1 MASEHGGK
9 VNVGVVGATGVVG
22 ETFLLLLDE
31 RAFPFNELRLFA
43 SDASRGLKRKVDGR
57 EFSVTTLSEGCF
69 DGLDIVFFSSGDDV
83 SKEWAPKAVKSGA
96 IAIDNS
102 GAFRMESD
110 VLLNVP
116 EVNGD
121 LLPKLK
127 LGERA
132 SAVAQVIAN
141 PNCSTIQ
148 LVVALKPLADRYG
161 LEFVRVSS
169 YQSVSGAGKAGI
181 EELLQQTKLAVE
193 GETPSKGATFPK
205 PIAFDCIPQI
215 GSFVIDGSADDG
227 FCSEEIKIMNET
239 RKIMRLPSLRVSAF
253 TVRVP
258 TLNSHAETVWV
269 TLKKPAASLNEI
281 EGVLAAGDGIELFG
295 RTMQNH
301 AANHARSA
309 GVASTRGNLT
319 SALASAAAATSTSV
333 SSRSSQSGPLD
344 YPTQALASGEDPV
357 YVGRVHRDPNEP
369 NTWMMW
375 VVSDNLR
382 KGAALNGIQIAE
394 KIYGLR

>member
-1 MASEHGGK
+1 MGSADIR
-9 VNVGVVGATGVVG
+9 VGVVGATGVVG

-31 RAFPFNELRLFA
+31 REFPFSELRLFA
-43 SDASRGLKRKVDGR
+43 SDASIGLKRKVDGR

-69 DGLDIVFFSSGDDV
+69 DGLDIVFFSSGDDI

-102 GAFRMESD
+102 GAFRMDATVQLS
-110 VLLNVP
+110 VP

-127 LGERA
+127 IGERA
-132 SAVAQVIAN
+132 AASAQVIAN

-161 LEFVRVSS
+161 LDFVRVSS

-181 EELLQQTKLAVE
+181 EELLEQTKLAVE
-193 GETPSKGATFPK
+193 GETPKKGATFPK

-215 GSFVIDGSADDG
+215 GSFTNDGSNDDG
-227 FCSEEIKIMNET
+227 FCSEEIKIMKET
-239 RKIMRLPSLRVSAF
+239 RKILRLPTLPVSAF

-269 TLKKPAASLNEI
+269 TLTKPASSVSEI
-281 EGVLAAGDGIELFG
+281 ESVLEKGEGIEL
-295 RTMQNH
+295 M
-301 AANHARSA
+301 ARKT
-309 GVASTRGNLT
+309 G
-319 SALASAAAATSTSV
+319 
-333 SSRSSQSGPLD
+333 D
-344 YPTQALASGEDPV
+344 YPTQSLASGEDPV
-357 YVGRVHRDPNEP
+357 YIGRVHRDPNDVK
-369 NTWMMW
+369 TWMMW
-375 VVSDNLR
+375 VVADNLR

-394 KIYGLR
+394 KIYGLK